1 MTRRIVSDSS
11 SNILMLDGA
20 DFVSVPLKIITEE
33 KEYTDNPE
41 LDVPEMV
48 AELITSKGKNST
60 SCPNAY
66 EFEEAFKG
74 ADEIFVVTITSALSG
89 SWNAAS
95 QAAKNYMEEN
105 PGTKVMV
112 IDTLSAGPEPALI
125 VEKLKLLVN
134 QPLTFEEISEKIKA
148 YLAHTH
154 LIFTLESLANL
165 AKNGR
170 VNPAVAKIAGLLGI
184 RFIGIASEEGKLQQ
198 LHNVRGAKKAS
209 TTTYEEMKKHGYNGK
224 KVRIAHCLN
233 PEAAF
238 RLRDLIHGDFPNAD
252 VLIEPTTGLCSYYA
266 EKGGLMIGYE
276 DDIAA
281 VI

>member
-11 SNILMLDGA
+11 SNILTLEGV
-20 DFVSVPLKIITEE
+20 DFRSVPLKIITEE
-33 KEYTDNPE
+33 KEYVDEPG

-66 EFEEAFKG
+66 EYEEAFEG

-89 SWNAAS
+89 SWNSAFQAS
-95 QAAKNYMEEN
+95 KTYMEEH
-105 PGTKVMV
+105 PEAKVLV

-125 VEKLKLLVN
+125 IEKLKDLCR
-134 QPLTFEEISEKIKA
+134 QDLTFEEISEKIKA
-148 YLAHTH
+148 YLVHTH
-154 LIFTLESLANL
+154 LVFTLESLANL

-184 RFIGIASEEGKLQQ
+184 RFIGLASSEGKLQQ

-209 TTTYEEMKKHGYNGK
+209 STTYEEMKKHGYNGK

-238 RLRDLIHGDFPNAD
+238 RLRDLIHADFPNAD
-252 VLIEPTTGLCSYYA
+252 VIIEPTTGLCSYYA
-266 EKGGLMIGYE
+266 EKGGLMIGFE
-276 DDIAA
+276 DDVAA